1 VTGSPRIL
9 AGLCAAAL
17 IAVVAGG
24 CTRVAGPS
32 APASAS
38 TSVDMSSGGTQAVD
52 ATSSAIGTLTPG
64 GAGTGSSTTGG
75 GSNAGKS
82 PTPSGGGAKTTAV
95 DLKSIDAQ
103 LQAMQKELDGLNV
116 PSDSDFNGAAG
127 AVY

>member
-1 VTGSPRIL
+1 
-9 AGLCAAAL
+9 
-17 IAVVAGG
+17 
-24 CTRVAGPS
+24 
-32 APASAS
+32 
-38 TSVDMSSGGTQAVD
+38 MSSGGTQAVD